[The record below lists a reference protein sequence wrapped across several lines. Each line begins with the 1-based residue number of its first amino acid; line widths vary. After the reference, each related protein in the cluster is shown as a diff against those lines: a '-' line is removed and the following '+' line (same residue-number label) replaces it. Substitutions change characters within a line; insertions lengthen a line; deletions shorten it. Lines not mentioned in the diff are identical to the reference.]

1 MASLGIT
8 ATVQRVGGGLPIKIK
23 FAVSAERNG
32 RRCQLASARSYA
44 IGAISSSASTPP
56 SEAQRWNVP
65 IASIKLG
72 WNSWGLPCGLGGYVA
87 PRAIF
92 VSNNGARFI
101 ILPYKHT
108 KRKTN
113 HLRLLGSSGA
123 PPVRSPTPPPGRKW
137 ITPPSTPNQPLGE
150 DIPFLHVVFR
160 LGKNALHKKSVKLA
174 KQLRRLVNL

>member
-123 PPVRSPTPPPGRKW
+123 PPVRSPTPPQEGNGLPRPQRRINLW
-137 ITPPSTPNQPLGE
+137 ERTSHFFMLYSDSERTPCTK
-150 DIPFLHVVFR
+150 R
-160 LGKNALHKKSVKLA
+160 A
-174 KQLRRLVNL
+174 